1 MLMRNLLLCTNL
13 EGKGFCN
20 FVDFIHLRMKNSV
33 VDLCGTLPLPSN
45 FFLDILPYIEVGPTE
60 NFDSR
65 KVLVY
70 L

>member
-1 MLMRNLLLCTNL
+1 MSL

-20 FVDFIHLRMKNSV
+20 FVDFTHLRMKNSV
-33 VDLCGTLPLPSN
+33 VDLCETSFLPSN
-45 FFLDILPYIEVGPTE
+45 FFLNILPHIEVGPTV

-65 KVLVY
+65 KVLAI